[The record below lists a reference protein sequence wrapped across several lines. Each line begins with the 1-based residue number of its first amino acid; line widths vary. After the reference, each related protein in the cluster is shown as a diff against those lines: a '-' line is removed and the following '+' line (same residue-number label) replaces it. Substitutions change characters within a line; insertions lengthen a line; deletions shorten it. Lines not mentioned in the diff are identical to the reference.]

1 MNNEER
7 RGYFALL
14 KSIVTTKSC
23 SDKTF
28 TAAIETLAI
37 RCQDP
42 LSSEPYGIADEV
54 YFGSLTSLVQRLFAY
69 DNKHYYIYKAIDNPN
84 KIGYL
89 SRRWYY
95 ILSLYEKL
103 WIKQGATSLR
113 RSKLRV
119 EFLRSH
125 GTMAS
130 PTKLLKLAF
139 AENPNAKFLAL
150 HFPLGKDKKTVHADL
165 LERFGNAIMRNCT
178 TMHIEPASIQSCYD
192 LDLYDSD
199 YSGSGHRFAT
209 QSCMYRKKVAAF
221 YEAFGVEGR
230 IVYNR
235 EGNAV
240 ARFLLWPLPNGK
252 KYVDRVYTKASFANE
267 VLATI
272 DKLYPDSEYEKY
284 PSLRADYCDTAYKVI
299 IPLKNK
305 DKLLSIGHD
314 GTEIPYVDTFP
325 HLVHRGANLF
335 LSNMSESQSSSLRI
349 VGNYKRFTE
358 CPNCH
363 MVSYSGDPYT
373 RQTIHELYCTG
384 YTPRIIKHR
393 EILKIFREAV
403 NNVSEE
409 ERNGQTLSTILG
421 L

>member
-1 MNNEER
+1 MNSDLR
-7 RGYFALL
+7 KSYFSLISASIKRNDSGKELEYLL
-14 KSIVTTKSC
+14 KLLNNKC
-23 SDKTF
+23 SNRY
-28 TAAIETLAI
+28 I
-37 RCQDP
+37 P
-42 LSSEPYGIADEV
+42 EPYGIADEV
-54 YFGSLTSLVQRLFAY
+54 YFGDLTDLVRRLFAY

-95 ILSLYEKL
+95 ILSLNEKL

-150 HFPLGKDKKTVHADL
+150 HFPLGKDKKTVHGDL

-192 LDLYDSD
+192 LDLYDRD

-252 KYVDRVYTKASFANE
+252 KYVDRVYTKSSFANE
-267 VLATI
+267 VLETI

-284 PSLRADYCDTAYKVI
+284 PSLRADYCETAYKVI
-299 IPLKNK
+299 VPLKDK
-305 DKLLSIGHD
+305 DKLLNIGHD
-314 GTEIPYVDTFP
+314 GTGIPYVDTFP
-325 HLVHRGANLF
+325 HLVHRGASLF
-335 LSNMSESQSSSLRI
+335 LSNMGEGQSSSLRI
-349 VGNYKRFTE
+349 VGNYRRFTE
-358 CPNCH
+358 CPYCH

-393 EILKIFREAV
+393 EMLKIFREAA

-409 ERNGQTLSTILG
+409 ERNGQTLSTVLG